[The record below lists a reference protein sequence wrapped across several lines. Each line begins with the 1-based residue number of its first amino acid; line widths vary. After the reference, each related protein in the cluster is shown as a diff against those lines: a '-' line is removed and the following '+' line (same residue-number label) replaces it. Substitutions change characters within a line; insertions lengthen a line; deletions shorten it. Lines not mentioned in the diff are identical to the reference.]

1 MGNAYL
7 GGWRRRVF
15 WTLIALAIPALIAV
29 CVESWRQMQIA
40 SSRAELDDA
49 CERARVDVL
58 GGMTPAQF
66 TQSRV
71 KGTNGYER
79 LRKLAEAIDNAPP
92 IGPGTFEAADDSEPF
107 TPMGVSKVLG
117 VQEWPRLKRDPPD
130 AEKAR
135 LFLAATEAWSAELE
149 EISRCDVIAQ
159 VIHDSDTYGDLLGGD
174 SLSWL
179 QVHLRSLWFM
189 LARANSHALLGDG
202 DSAARQLLTV
212 ARLYSLMKVPLY
224 ELQLNTRAWGF
235 AAVLNLALQ
244 WIKDRRIAAMQLKA
258 LTSFDMDCEPLL
270 PVAANG
276 VMASK
281 ILFAQWVQEWPSEV
295 WFGWARPDIED
306 SPFDDGDRQNKY
318 TRGIRYREGWT
329 TGLRTYAAQVLELQ
343 DQSPPYI
350 VRTADQQ
357 GLVMSANLQA
367 ASTRIHS
374 QQVEIDAVRAELL
387 KLMAK

>member
-29 CVESWRQMQIA
+29 CVEAWRQMQIA

-117 VQEWPRLKRDPPD
+117 MQEWPRLKRDPPD
-130 AEKAR
+130 AEKTR

-159 VIHDSDTYGDLLGGD
+159 VIHDGDTYGDLLGGD
-174 SLSWL
+174 SMSWGQVHFRISWL
-179 QVHLRSLWFM
+179 M

-202 DSAARQLLTV
+202 DSATRQLLTM
-212 ARLYSLMKVPLY
+212 ARLFSLIRVPLY
-224 ELQLNTRAWGF
+224 ELQLTTRAWGLLATLRGGRHWF
-235 AAVLNLALQ
+235 LSGVVAAQQLNDLACL
-244 WIKDRRIAAMQLKA
+244 
-258 LTSFDMDCEPLL
+258 SMDCESLF
-270 PVAANG
+270 PVAAKG
-276 VMASK
+276 EMASK

>member
-1 MGNAYL
+1 
-7 GGWRRRVF
+7 
-15 WTLIALAIPALIAV
+15 
-29 CVESWRQMQIA
+29 
-40 SSRAELDDA
+40 
-49 CERARVDVL
+49 
-58 GGMTPAQF
+58 
-66 TQSRV
+66 
-71 KGTNGYER
+71 
-79 LRKLAEAIDNAPP
+79 
-92 IGPGTFEAADDSEPF
+92 
-107 TPMGVSKVLG
+107 
-117 VQEWPRLKRDPPD
+117 
-130 AEKAR
+130 
-135 LFLAATEAWSAELE
+135 
-149 EISRCDVIAQ
+149 
-159 VIHDSDTYGDLLGGD
+159 IHDSDTYGDLLGGD